1 MDPRPPSLIITLF
14 QKGHLQQCKNY
25 GTIRLICHPS
35 KVKLKVLFNRLK
47 TQAEPIIAEE
57 KAGFRPGRSAT
68 EQIFSLRILCERYL
82 QHQQD
87 LYHVYIDFIE
97 YGIKPLGLL

>member
-1 MDPRPPSLIITLF
+1 MDPRPPSLIITLP
-14 QKGHLQQCKNY
+14 QKGHLQQCNNY
-25 GTIRLICHPS
+25 GTISLICHPS

-57 KAGFRPGRSAT
+57 KASFRPGRSAT
-68 EQIFSLRILCERYL
+68 EQIFSLRKLCERYL

-87 LYHVYIDFIE
+87 LYHVFIDFIE
-97 YGIKPLGLL
+97 YGIKPFGLL